1 MPIVEQ
7 KKRLRV
13 VAAQRREALTD
24 DQRSKAARAVAESG
38 LSFAPRA
45 RHATISAYH
54 PIGAELDCMALMA
67 RLAEAG
73 HTTCLPIVA
82 KRGEPLI
89 FRRWAPG
96 EPLKDG
102 LGGIPV
108 PPRDAAVVEPD
119 ILFVP
124 LLAFDR
130 RGYRLGYGGGYYDR
144 TLTALRARR
153 PTLAVGLAFAAQEVA
168 AVPHLDYDARLD
180 AILTEE
186 GPIAVEGARDA
197 PALRR

>member
-1 MPIVEQ
+1 MSIVEQ
-7 KKRLRV
+7 KKRLR
-13 VAAQRREALTD
+13 AAAIERREALAD
-24 DQRSKAARAVAESG
+24 DLRASAARAVAQSG
-38 LSFAPRA
+38 LSFAPRE

-54 PIGAELDCMALMA
+54 PIGAELDCLALMA

-73 HTTCLPIVA
+73 HVTCLPIVA
-82 KRGEPLI
+82 KRGQPLV
-89 FRRWAPG
+89 FRLWAPG

-102 LGGIPV
+102 LSGIPV
-108 PPRDAAVVEPD
+108 PPRGVAVVEPD

-124 LLAFDR
+124 LLVFDR
-130 RGYRLGYGGGYYDR
+130 QGYRLGYGGGYYDR
-144 TLTALRARR
+144 TLRVLRARK
-153 PTLAVGLAFAAQEVA
+153 PILAIGLAFAAQEVP

-186 GPIAVEGARDA
+186 GPIAVDGARDA

>member
-1 MPIVEQ
+1 MSIVEQ
-7 KKRLRV
+7 KKRLR
-13 VAAQRREALTD
+13 AAAAKRREALAD
-24 DQRSKAARAVAESG
+24 DLRGRAARAVAESG
-38 LSFAPRA
+38 LGFAPRD
-45 RHATISAYH
+45 RHATVSAYH
-54 PIGAELDCMALMA
+54 PIGAELDCLPLMA
-67 RLAEAG
+67 RLAGAG
-73 HTTCLPIVA
+73 HVTCLPVVA
-82 KRGEPLI
+82 TRGEPLV

-96 EPLKDG
+96 EPLVDG

-108 PPRDAAVVEPD
+108 PPPDAPVVEPD

-130 RGYRLGYGGGYYDR
+130 QGYRLGYGGGYYDR
-144 TLTALRARR
+144 SLTALRARR
-153 PTLAVGLAFAAQEVA
+153 PILAAGLGFAAQEVP

-197 PALRR
+197 LALRR

>member
-1 MPIVEQ
+1 MSIVEQ
-7 KKRLRV
+7 KKRLR
-13 VAAQRREALTD
+13 AAAIERREALAD
-24 DQRSKAARAVAESG
+24 DLRASAARAVAQSG
-38 LSFAPRA
+38 LSFAPRE

-54 PIGAELDCMALMA
+54 PIGAELDCLALMA

-73 HTTCLPIVA
+73 HVTCLPIVA
-82 KRGEPLI
+82 KRGQPLV
-89 FRRWAPG
+89 FRLWAPG

-102 LGGIPV
+102 LSGIPV
-108 PPRDAAVVEPD
+108 PPRGVAVVEPD

-130 RGYRLGYGGGYYDR
+130 QGYRLGYGGGYYDR
-144 TLTALRARR
+144 TLTVLRARK
-153 PTLAVGLAFAAQEVA
+153 PILAIGLAFAAQEVP

-180 AILTEE
+180 AILTEK
-186 GPIAVEGARDA
+186 GPIAVDGARDA